1 MSASELPQGLAAMP
15 TNPLASAMSSMPS
28 SLSTASAHSPARP
41 TSPATPP
48 APTTPPSTRRRAA
61 RLPSSRAWLVCG
73 QWAVTLLLCAFL
85 IVPIVMSVLAGLT
98 VNYFQGVASGLT
110 LRWLVEVWT
119 QYHASVFLS
128 LEVAAA
134 TLAVTLVT
142 GVPAG
147 YALARSRT
155 RFSRVVEELLV
166 LPIALPGLASA
177 LALLVVYGGFTMFR
191 MSVAF
196 IVVGHVV
203 FTLPF
208 MVRAVAAVCAAS
220 DLRTLE
226 EGAAS
231 LGASFFQR
239 FFTIVLPNARP
250 GIVAGAL
257 AVLTLSIGE
266 FNLTWMLHTPETKTL
281 PVGLADT
288 YASLRIE
295 VGSAYTILFFIMT
308 MPLLVAMQW
317 LGVDATGMRHVRS
330 LRNGK
335 RNAATP
341 GDADDDTAE
350 PAPTAQAAQAAP
362 AAPVAQGTPQ

>member
-1 MSASELPQGLAAMP
+1 MQEDHRIMSSLTHGSASTVRAGRTSRFPSLRTWLA
-15 TNPLASAMSSMPS
+15 L
-28 SLSTASAHSPARP
+28 
-41 TSPATPP
+41 
-48 APTTPPSTRRRAA
+48 
-61 RLPSSRAWLVCG
+61 G
-73 QWAVTLLLCAFL
+73 QWCVTLLLCAFL
-85 IVPIVMSVLAGLT
+85 ILPVVMSIVAGLT

-134 TLAVTLVT
+134 TLVITLLT

-147 YALARSRT
+147 YALARSKT
-155 RFSRVVEELLV
+155 RFSRVIEELLV
-166 LPIALPGLASA
+166 LPVALPGLASA
-177 LALLVVYGGFTMFR
+177 LALLVVYGGWTMFR

-196 IVVGHVV
+196 IVTGHVV

-208 MVRAVAAVCAAS
+208 MVRAVSAVCAGS

-231 LGASFFQR
+231 LGATFFQR
-239 FFTIVLPNARP
+239 FVTIVLPNAKP

-257 AVLTLSIGE
+257 AVLTLSTGE
-266 FNLTWMLHTPETKTL
+266 FNLTWMLHTPDTKTL

-295 VGSAYTILFFIMT
+295 IGSAYTILFFLMT
-308 MPLLVAMQW
+308 MPLLIAMQW
-317 LGVDATGMRHVRS
+317 LGVDATGQRRGASKHRA
-330 LRNGK
+330 R
-335 RNAATP
+335 AALSSPDTSNRPDVTP
-341 GDADDDTAE
+341 
-350 PAPTAQAAQAAP
+350 
-362 AAPVAQGTPQ
+362 

>member
-1 MSASELPQGLAAMP
+1 MNSVSH
-15 TNPLASAMSSMPS
+15 T
-28 SLSTASAHSPARP
+28 
-41 TSPATPP
+41 ATPP
-48 APTTPPSTRRRAA
+48 SGPSAPSAPSPRRRALP
-61 RLPSSRAWLVCG
+61 RPSSRTLLAAGQWLV
-73 QWAVTLLLCAFL
+73 TLVLCAFL
-85 IVPIVMSVLAGLT
+85 IVPVVMSILAGLT
-98 VNYFQGVASGLT
+98 VNYFKGVSSGLT

-134 TLAVTLVT
+134 TLAITLVT

-147 YALARSRT
+147 YVLARSKT
-155 RFSRVVEELLV
+155 RAARIVEEFLV

-191 MSVAF
+191 MSVWF
-196 IVVGHVV
+196 IVAGHVV

-208 MVRAVAAVCAAS
+208 MVRAVAAVCASA

-231 LGASFFQR
+231 LGARFLQR
-239 FFTIVLPNARP
+239 FVTIVLPNVRP

-257 AVLTLSIGE
+257 AVVTLSIGE
-266 FNLTWMLHTPETKTL
+266 FNLTWMLHTPDTKTL

-295 VGSAYTILFFIMT
+295 IGSAYTILFFIMT

-317 LGVDATGMRHVRS
+317 LGVDATGQRGTTARRRRALRS
-330 LRNGK
+330 TRPND
-335 RNAATP
+335 TP
-341 GDADDDTAE
+341 
-350 PAPTAQAAQAAP
+350 
-362 AAPVAQGTPQ
+362 

>member
-1 MSASELPQGLAAMP
+1 MNSVAQTTNAPQMQ
-15 TNPLASAMSSMPS
+15 
-28 SLSTASAHSPARP
+28 HK
-41 TSPATPP
+41 
-48 APTTPPSTRRRAA
+48 RAFS
-61 RLPSSRAWLVCG
+61 LPSSRTWLATG
-73 QWAVTLLLCAFL
+73 QWFVTLLLCAFL
-85 IVPIVMSVLAGLT
+85 IVPVVMSILAGLT

-110 LRWLVEVWT
+110 LRWLGEVWT

-128 LEVAAA
+128 LEIALA
-134 TLAVTLVT
+134 TLVITLLT

-147 YALARSRT
+147 YVLARSE
-155 RFSRVVEELLV
+155 SRASRIIEEFLV

-191 MSVAF
+191 TSVAF

-208 MVRAVAAVCAAS
+208 MVRAVAAVCAS
-220 DLRTLE
+220 SGLRTLE

-239 FFTIVLPNARP
+239 FITIVLPNVRP

-257 AVLTLSIGE
+257 AVVTLSIGE

-295 VGSAYTILFFIMT
+295 IGSAYTILFFIMT

-317 LGVDATGMRHVRS
+317 LGVDATGQ
-330 LRNGK
+330 RNTRQK
-335 RNAATP
+335 KTRVI
-341 GDADDDTAE
+341 DTTSSAE
-350 PAPTAQAAQAAP
+350 NQS
-362 AAPVAQGTPQ
+362 

>member
-1 MSASELPQGLAAMP
+1 MNSV
-15 TNPLASAMSSMPS
+15 
-28 SLSTASAHSPARP
+28 AH
-41 TSPATPP
+41 ATDAPP
-48 APTTPPSTRRRAA
+48 ASSRRRAFA
-61 RLPSSRAWLVCG
+61 LPSLRAWLAAG
-73 QWAVTLLLCAFL
+73 QWLVTLLLCAFL
-85 IVPIVMSVLAGLT
+85 IVPVAMSILAGLT
-98 VNYFQGVASGLT
+98 VNYFQGIASGLT
-110 LRWLVEVWT
+110 LRWLGEVWT

-128 LEVAAA
+128 LEVALA
-134 TLAVTLVT
+134 TLALTLIT

-147 YALARSRT
+147 YVLARSET
-155 RFSRVVEELLV
+155 RLSRIIEEFLV

-191 MSVAF
+191 TSVAF

-208 MVRAVAAVCAAS
+208 MVRAVAAVCAS
-220 DLRTLE
+220 SGLRTLE

-231 LGASFFQR
+231 LGAGFFQR
-239 FFTIVLPNARP
+239 FITIVLPNVRP

-257 AVLTLSIGE
+257 AVVTLSIGE

-295 VGSAYTILFFIMT
+295 IGSAYTILFFIMT

-317 LGVDATGMRHVRS
+317 LGVDATGQRS
-330 LRNGK
+330 IRKKARAN
-335 RNAATP
+335 
-341 GDADDDTAE
+341 DAQ
-350 PAPTAQAAQAAP
+350 PTAHDP
-362 AAPVAQGTPQ
+362 S

>member
-1 MSASELPQGLAAMP
+1 MSPYV
-15 TNPLASAMSSMPS
+15 
-28 SLSTASAHSPARP
+28 
-41 TSPATPP
+41 
-48 APTTPPSTRRRAA
+48 RRRVWPRPSA
-61 RLPSSRAWLVCG
+61 RALLACG

-85 IVPIVMSVLAGLT
+85 IVPIVMSIVAGLT
-98 VNYFQGVASGLT
+98 VNYFQGVTSGLT
-110 LRWLVEVWT
+110 LRWLAQVWT

-128 LEVAAA
+128 LEIAAA
-134 TLAVTLVT
+134 TLAVTLIV

-155 RFSRVVEELLV
+155 RLSRVVEELLV

-177 LALLVVYGGFTMFR
+177 LALLVVYGGFTLFR
-191 MSVAF
+191 TSVAF

-208 MVRAVAAVCAAS
+208 MVRAVSAVCAAS
-220 DLRTLE
+220 DLPTLE

-231 LGASFFQR
+231 LGATFLER
-239 FFTIVLPNARP
+239 FVTIVLPNAWP

-266 FNLTWMLHTPETKTL
+266 FNLTWMLHTPDTKTL

-295 VGSAYTILFFIMT
+295 IGSAYTILFFIMT
-308 MPLLVAMQW
+308 MPLLVAMQR
-317 LGVDATGMRHVRS
+317 LGVDATGTRQARS
-330 LRNGK
+330 N
-335 RNAATP
+335 RNARRNVKTHTP
-341 GDADDDTAE
+341 KGN
-350 PAPTAQAAQAAP
+350 
-362 AAPVAQGTPQ
+362 PQ